1 MKKFIAML
9 MTAAMLTA
17 SVFQTVSFAAFSDVG
32 DDHQYKNA
40 ITTLSTLSVIAGYED
55 GTFKP
60 EGAITRAEFTKL
72 IVFMLGLQD
81 ITYSSYTFADVS
93 ADHWARNFIQTGYDR
108 KIIAGFEDGE
118 FKSEEQVTYAQ
129 ALKMI
134 VCTLGYEDF
143 ALARTA
149 TTDGWADRYIQEA
162 GSLGLTK
169 NVSGSDFY
177 GPATRG
183 MVAQMLYNALEINM
197 NENNGYNW
205 VSTEKT
211 LLNDYLKVKKLK
223 GTLVGVNDD
232 VTGECTVT
240 LPEHHIDI
248 LNNAG
253 EEILIDYATYT
264 DQQTSLSKYLGN
276 TITVYYRQ
284 LTSNDER
291 TLVSIDTETTRN
303 SVIEITSDDVTGY
316 VDSGTL
322 KYDDGNGGKVKTAK
336 FKPDEIT
343 VRYNGKLVD
352 AGTMIDIGDDS
363 YTRSEALNKWL
374 TPDTDDSAYGTI
386 KLTDN
391 GDDGTYDM
399 IQIYDYETIVALSA
413 PSTTDYRIT
422 DKLVTGNSLILD
434 PQSATY
440 NYTIV
445 KDDTE
450 IPVTSIAANDVILYA
465 QSLDGEQYSVIVS
478 NKSVTGQISSMSSD
492 GESMTISGTSY
503 KIGSKCAAYILD
515 KNNKELKVGVSGTFY
530 LDAFGT
536 AVYGTLQ
543 ETVASPYAYIT
554 NTFREDGKYYITAYA
569 PSTSASEAASYPL
582 KSSVKINGVSTKAES
597 AVSKIQ
603 AAAAYTTDES
613 EYAIRFTARVKP
625 RPIRSIHSPRA

>member
-1 MKKFIAML
+1 
-9 MTAAMLTA
+9 
-17 SVFQTVSFAAFSDVG
+17 
-32 DDHQYKNA
+32 
-40 ITTLSTLSVIAGYED
+40 
-55 GTFKP
+55 
-60 EGAITRAEFTKL
+60 
-72 IVFMLGLQD
+72 
-81 ITYSSYTFADVS
+81 
-93 ADHWARNFIQTGYDR
+93 
-108 KIIAGFEDGE
+108 
-118 FKSEEQVTYAQ
+118 
-129 ALKMI
+129 
-134 VCTLGYEDF
+134 
-143 ALARTA
+143 ALARVA

-162 GSLGLTK
+162 NSLGLTK

-177 GPATRG
+177 GSATRG

-197 NENNGYNW
+197 NENNGFNW

-223 GTLVGVNDD
+223 GTLVAVNDD
-232 VTGECTVT
+232 VTGDCTVT
-240 LPEHHIDI
+240 LPENYIDI
-248 LNNAG
+248 LDSNG
-253 EEILIDYATYT
+253 QEILIDYSTYT

-284 LTSNDER
+284 LTSNDDR
-291 TLVSIDTETTRN
+291 TLVSIDTETTKN
-303 SVIEITSDDVTGY
+303 SGIEITSDDVTGY
-316 VDSGTL
+316 VETGTL
-322 KYDDGNGGKVKTAK
+322 KYDDGSGGKVKTAK

-352 AGTMIDIGDDS
+352 AGTMVDIGDES
-363 YTRSEALNKWL
+363 YTRSEALSKWL

-440 NYTIV
+440 TFTIV
-445 KDDTE
+445 KDNTE

-478 NKSVTGQISSMSSD
+478 NKSVTGQISSMSSNGD
-492 GESMTISGTSY
+492 TMTISGTSY
-503 KIGSKCAAYILD
+503 NIGSKCAAYILD
-515 KNNKELKVGVSGTFY
+515 KNNKELKVGASGTFY

-569 PSTSASEAASYPL
+569 PSTNASEASSYPL

-613 EYAIRFTARVKP
+613 EYADKIYGAGKTPANTQYSQPARVKITNNEVTDIVLLTSDELVSQNEDKEKITKGKELDEYAYNNNGFTVGGKTAFSVNSSTVVIYVP
-625 RPIRSIHSPRA
+625 ADRDEKNKFAKKVPSSAFSIGERYYLEAYDLNSSKVAGLVILYGADGTLTKVKKDTDYSV